1 MRERIPRGRV
11 VSYGDIA
18 GIVGI
23 GPRQVGA
30 VMSRYGGGVTWWRV
44 TNAAGHLPE
53 HLLEEARAHW
63 FDEGI
68 PVQAGSYSIYTV
80 PGEKEWTVI
89 VNRSTS
95 QWGIESAYTPEVQA
109 QEVGRARVP
118 SASTSAPGW
127 RSATTAA
134 FCAARRRA

>member
-1 MRERIPRGRV
+1 MDELVAEHVLRVVERIPRGRV

-68 PVQAGSYSIYTV
+68 PVQAGGGCRIAAARADLAALDRAYRAAV
-80 PGEKEWTVI
+80 ADL
-89 VNRSTS
+89 
-95 QWGIESAYTPEVQA
+95 ESAP
-109 QEVGRARVP
+109 
-118 SASTSAPGW
+118 
-127 RSATTAA
+127 
-134 FCAARRRA
+134 

>member
-1 MRERIPRGRV
+1 MDELVAEHVLRVVERIPRGRV

-30 VMSRYGGGVTWWRV
+30 VLSRYGGGVTWWRV
-44 TNAAGHLPE
+44 TNASGELPE

-68 PVQAGSYSIYTV
+68 PMRAGAGCRI
-80 PGEKEWTVI
+80 
-89 VNRSTS
+89 
-95 QWGIESAYTPEVQA
+95 
-109 QEVGRARVP
+109 
-118 SASTSAPGW
+118 
-127 RSATTAA
+127 TTARA
-134 FCAARRRA
+134 DLVALDLAYRAAVTDLEPAP